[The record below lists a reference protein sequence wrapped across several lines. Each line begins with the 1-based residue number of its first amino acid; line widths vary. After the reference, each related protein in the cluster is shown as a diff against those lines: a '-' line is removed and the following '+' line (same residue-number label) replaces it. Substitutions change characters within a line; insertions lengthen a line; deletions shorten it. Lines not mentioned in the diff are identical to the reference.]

1 MFFLSKELQ
10 RDELSCTDVEYDI
23 KRTKQSISM
32 IDNDKLCN
40 EAKTYSEKIVIP
52 LNLELE
58 LPIHVTRSTAANS
71 AHTYTHHTYTY
82 TYTYIHAV
90 QEIHTYNNC
99 VITKLSKLS

>member
-10 RDELSCTDVEYDI
+10 SDEINWTDVEYDI

-32 IDNDKLCN
+32 IDSDKLCN
-40 EAKTYSEKIVIP
+40 EARTYSEKIVI

-58 LPIHVTRSTAANS
+58 LPIHVTRSTAASS

-82 TYTYIHAV
+82 TYTYTYTHIHVV
-90 QEIHTYNNC
+90 QEIHT
-99 VITKLSKLS
+99 